1 MQKEFEELKQQYG
14 VTVKVVKAQGEYIN
28 DLETK
33 NLALAKHIKES
44 KYDDSMTNISTED
57 YSRRVADLKRGAE
70 YYKQAHETTQKENAE
85 LREQLERYENMSNRS
100 GKGSVNN
107 NNYVGKN
114 DKNWSLIWIYRPVV
128 RRLDGLLK
136 NYGQCKS

>member
-44 KYDDSMTNISTED
+44 KYKYLRQGKVGTSTSTLEKTIKIN
-57 YSRRVADLKRGAE
+57 SDLYFDCRF
-70 YYKQAHETTQKENAE
+70 
-85 LREQLERYENMSNRS
+85 
-100 GKGSVNN
+100 
-107 NNYVGKN
+107 
-114 DKNWSLIWIYRPVV
+114 
-128 RRLDGLLK
+128 
-136 NYGQCKS
+136 